1 MGALQQTPVTALEV
15 EKPVRLRK
23 PHSVLRSWLTGLAS
37 VVLVLAFWEF
47 ISGTG
52 RVTALLLPTPVA
64 VLQSAITLMANGT
77 LPVDIAVSLGR
88 VIVGFFAALCIA
100 VPLGVFMGLSRTVT
114 DGVNPLVE
122 IVRPVPPIAIIPIAM
137 LWFGIGETSKV
148 FLIAYGAFFPIL
160 LNTISGFRAIDP
172 IHIRAV
178 QSLGAGR
185 WQIIRYVVL
194 LSAFPHIVVGA
205 RLGMGMGFIVLVAAE
220 LIAADSGL
228 GFLIQDA
235 RQHFMS
241 DQIFVGIIAIG
252 ILGLLLN
259 QSLSVLERRIVPWR
273 FIGEGVT

>member
-1 MGALQQTPVTALEV
+1 MDVLQEMPVEV
-15 EKPVRLRK
+15 EKPARIRR
-23 PHSVLRSWLTGLAS
+23 PRSALRSWLTGTGS
-37 VVLVLAFWEF
+37 VLLVFVVWEF
-47 ISGTG
+47 LSATG
-52 RVTALLLPTPVA
+52 RVNALLLPTPIAVA
-64 VLQSAITLMANGT
+64 QAAIKLTVSGT
-77 LPVDIAVSLGR
+77 LPIDIAVSLGR
-88 VIVGFFAALCIA
+88 VIVGFFAALCVA

-122 IVRPVPPIAIIPIAM
+122 IARPIPPIAIIPIAM

-178 QSLGAGR
+178 QSLGAKR
-185 WQIIRYVVL
+185 WQLIRYVVV

-205 RLGMGMGFIVLVAAE
+205 RLGMAMGFIVLVAAE

-235 RQHFMS
+235 RQHFMT

-259 QSLSVLERRIVPWR
+259 QSLLVLERRIVPWR
-273 FIGEGVT
+273 FIGEGVTQ